1 MFYFGDDSM
10 RPSQKDKIYD
20 YLCRFYQKNGYPPSM
35 GKIAA
40 ALGLSARSNINRQL
54 LQLEDEGRLT
64 HIGGKFYPA
73 EVGRLAN
80 VVMVPVLG
88 TIAAGVPITAIENLD
103 GYIGFIPRSGH
114 HDKDL
119 FALRVKGDS
128 MINAGIFSGDI
139 VIVEQTPVADN
150 GQIVAAM
157 VDGEATVK
165 RFYKEKGHF
174 RLQPE
179 NPSMEPIIVPEVEI
193 LGRVVSSMR
202 YYY

>member
-1 MFYFGDDSM
+1 M

-40 ALGLSARSNINRQL
+40 ALGLSARSNINRQ
-54 LQLEDEGRLT
+54 
-64 HIGGKFYPA
+64 
-73 EVGRLAN
+73 
-80 VVMVPVLG
+80 LG

-202 YYY
+202 YYN